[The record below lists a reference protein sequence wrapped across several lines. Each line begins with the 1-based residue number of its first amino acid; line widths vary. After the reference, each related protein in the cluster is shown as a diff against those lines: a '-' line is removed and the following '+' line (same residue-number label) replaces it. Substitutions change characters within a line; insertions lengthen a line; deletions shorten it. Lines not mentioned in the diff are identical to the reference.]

1 MLDTFRTI
9 ETPEGAEIGLRV
21 AGPLVRAGAWLIDFG
36 IRLGVV
42 MLLFPL
48 LTCTLGEVGVG
59 VGLVLAFVLYWFY
72 PVVFE
77 AAWNGQTPGKKFL
90 KLAVV
95 HDDGTPIGWGA
106 ALIRNLVRV
115 VDILPGVYVAPG
127 VFFVAPYC
135 VGLVT
140 TLLNKDFKRMGDLA
154 ARTLVV
160 YRRSERVRGQRVP
173 EVTPRAPA
181 RPLSQAEQEA
191 VLAFAERR
199 ETWTDERAAELADTV
214 YLLTGREG
222 RDGVQRLMGVANW
235 VLGRR

>member
-21 AGPLVRAGAWLIDFG
+21 AGPLIRSGAWIIDFG
-36 IRLGVV
+36 IRVV
-42 MLLFPL
+42 AMSVLFPL
-48 LTCTLGEVGVG
+48 LTCTLGNVGVG
-59 VGLVLAFVLYWFY
+59 IGLVLAFFAFWFY
-72 PVVFE
+72 PIVFE

-115 VDILPGVYVAPG
+115 VDFLPGVYLI
-127 VFFVAPYC
+127 
-135 VGLVT
+135 GLLT
-140 TLLNKDFKRMGDLA
+140 TLLNSDFKRLGDLA
-154 ARTLVV
+154 ARTVVV
-160 YRRSERVRGQRVP
+160 YRRSERIRGQRVP
-173 EVTPRAPA
+173 QVQPRAPA
-181 RPLSQAEQEA
+181 RPLSQVEQEA

-214 YLLTGREG
+214 YLLTGSEG
-222 RDGVQRLMGVANW
+222 PDGVERLMGVANW

>member
-21 AGPLVRAGAWLIDFG
+21 AGPLVRSGAWVIDFT
-36 IRLGVV
+36 IRMIAISV
-42 MLLFPL
+42 LFPL
-48 LTCTLGEVGVG
+48 LTCTLGNVGVG
-59 VGLVLAFVLYWFY
+59 VGLVLAFLAFWFY
-72 PVVFE
+72 PIVFE

-95 HDDGTPIGWGA
+95 HDDGTPIGWSA

-115 VDILPGVYVAPG
+115 VDFLPGVYLI
-127 VFFVAPYC
+127 
-135 VGLVT
+135 GLLT
-140 TLLNKDFKRMGDLA
+140 CLLNKDFKRLGDLA
-154 ARTLVV
+154 ARTVVV

-173 EVTPRAPA
+173 EVQPRAPA
-181 RPLSQAEQEA
+181 RPLSQVEQEA

-199 ETWTDERAAELADTV
+199 ETWTDERAAELADTIH
-214 YLLTGREG
+214 LLTGSEG
-222 RDGVQRLMGVANW
+222 RDGVERLMGVANW

>member
-1 MLDTFRTI
+1 
-9 ETPEGAEIGLRV
+9 
-21 AGPLVRAGAWLIDFG
+21 
-36 IRLGVV
+36 
-42 MLLFPL
+42 MLLIPL

-59 VGLVLAFVLYWFY
+59 IGLVLMFLLYWFY

-115 VDILPGVYVAPG
+115 VDILPGVYLI
-127 VFFVAPYC
+127 
-135 VGLVT
+135 GLLT
-140 TLLNKDFKRMGDLA
+140 TFLNKDFKRMGDLA

-222 RDGVQRLMGVANW
+222 RDGVKRLMGVANW

>member
-36 IRLGVV
+36 IRFAIL
-42 MLLFPL
+42 MLLIPL

-59 VGLVLAFVLYWFY
+59 IGLVLMFLLYWFY

-115 VDILPGVYVAPG
+115 VDILPGVYLI
-127 VFFVAPYC
+127 
-135 VGLVT
+135 GLLT
-140 TLLNKDFKRMGDLA
+140 TFLNKDFKRMGDLA

-222 RDGVQRLMGVANW
+222 RDGVKRLMGVANW

>member
-21 AGPLVRAGAWLIDFG
+21 AGPLIRAGAWLIDFS
-36 IRLGVV
+36 IRTVILTVTFF
-42 MLLFPL
+42 LLL
-48 LTCTLGEVGVG
+48 CTLGDVGAG
-59 VGLVLAFVLYWFY
+59 VFLVIAFFTYWFY
-72 PVVFE
+72 PVIFE
-77 AAWNGQTPGKKFL
+77 AVWNGQTPGKKFL

-115 VDILPGVYVAPG
+115 VDIIPGVYL
-127 VFFVAPYC
+127 
-135 VGLVT
+135 VGLLT
-140 TLLNKDFKRMGDLA
+140 TFLNKDFKRLGDLA

-160 YRRSERVRGQRVP
+160 YRRTERVRGQRVP

-214 YLLTGREG
+214 YLLTGSEG
-222 RDGVQRLMGVANW
+222 RDGVKRLMGVANW

>member
-21 AGPLVRAGAWLIDFG
+21 AGPLVRAGAWLVDFG
-36 IRLGVV
+36 IRMGIM

-59 VGLVLAFVLYWFY
+59 IGLVVMFFLYWFY

-115 VDILPGVYVAPG
+115 VDILPGVYL
-127 VFFVAPYC
+127 
-135 VGLVT
+135 VGLLT
-140 TLLNKDFKRMGDLA
+140 TFLNKDFKRMGDLA

-191 VLAFAERR
+191 ILAFAERR
-199 ETWTDERAAELADTV
+199 ETWTDERAAELADTI

-222 RDGVQRLMGVANW
+222 REGVTRLMGVANW

>member
-1 MLDTFRTI
+1 VLDTFRTI

-21 AGPLVRAGAWLIDFG
+21 AGPLVRAGAWLVDFG
-36 IRLGVV
+36 IRMGIM

-59 VGLVLAFVLYWFY
+59 IGLVVMFFLYWFY

-115 VDILPGVYVAPG
+115 VDILPGVYL
-127 VFFVAPYC
+127 
-135 VGLVT
+135 VGLLT
-140 TLLNKDFKRMGDLA
+140 TFLNKDFKRMGDLA

-191 VLAFAERR
+191 ILAFAERR
-199 ETWTDERAAELADTV
+199 ETWTDERAAELADTI

-222 RDGVQRLMGVANW
+222 REGVTRLMGVANW